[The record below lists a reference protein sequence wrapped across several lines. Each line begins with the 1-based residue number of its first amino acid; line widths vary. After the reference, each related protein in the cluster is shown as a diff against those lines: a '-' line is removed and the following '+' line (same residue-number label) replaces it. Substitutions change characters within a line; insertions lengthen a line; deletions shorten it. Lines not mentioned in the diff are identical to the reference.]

1 MNLFHVL
8 LELEARKSTEIL
20 DTGRNSRSTKNKL
33 YLIHSVNGLWQKKK
47 ILIHLQDKGRT
58 KIAFI

>member
-1 MNLFHVL
+1 MNLFSVL

-33 YLIHSVNGLWQKKK
+33 YLIHSVHGLWQKKNFFNP
-47 ILIHLQDKGRT
+47 LTG
-58 KIAFI
+58 